1 MLRKLIKWW
10 TGRVSRK
17 RMHECWFPW
26 YTTGCVCVYVRGC
39 MWLVARTEKPNT
51 ICSCEMHR
59 LTLSPPAWQK
69 HYVQRYP
76 FSTSATHIFRPFF
89 PISKNFSL
97 FAFAYMCGHC
107 MQNRFWRET
116 SRKSSDAYFMRFRL
130 YSATTRRLHPHLVTP
145 MFMWKRRLTCPL
157 PISQR
162 ENAKR
167 SETEKF
173 FLIRN
178 WQLPVWPFRFII
190 ILLNYALAGVQALS
204 TCTQW
209 TIAQCQSGKQ
219 LFSDCLVRDNCQLNR
234 NEMMAMANLQFT
246 AQTVIS

>member
-1 MLRKLIKWW
+1 
-10 TGRVSRK
+10 
-17 RMHECWFPW
+17 
-26 YTTGCVCVYVRGC
+26 
-39 MWLVARTEKPNT
+39 
-51 ICSCEMHR
+51 MHR
-59 LTLSPPAWQK
+59 LTLCPPAWQK

-97 FAFAYMCGHC
+97 FAFAYECGHC
-107 MQNRFWRET
+107 MQNHFWRET

-157 PISQR
+157 HIFQR

-190 ILLNYALAGVQALS
+190 ILLNYARWPVYRRCPPAHNAKAGNHYLLRLFGTRQLS
-204 TCTQW
+204 IESKW
-209 TIAQCQSGKQ
+209 
-219 LFSDCLVRDNCQLNR
+219 
-234 NEMMAMANLQFT
+234 NEGNGHNLQFT